1 MTEFFFAE
9 FMDHIHARCR
19 DMKHVVAWL
28 AVGCFGLSAA
38 VADEAAVAAALRALG
53 GQVTETAGAVTKV
66 SFKDCSKLGEAE
78 FKRIGQLKSL
88 KSLTLY
94 GQCHGLTDA
103 TLAHLAGL
111 TALEELGTD
120 GNQVTD
126 AGLKHLANLPNLRS
140 ASFFH
145 IAFPDKGFTGA
156 GFAAFKTLPKLERL
170 TVAGTPFND
179 LGMAAV
185 AELTQ
190 LKEFRTWHTYQ
201 TQAGNESLLKL
212 TGVRT
217 LYLGQRLRQYNGK
230 PNALSLDDRTLA
242 TLAKM
247 KSLESLTLD
256 EVRLT
261 HAGLVQLKALPNLKK
276 LALLRTDI
284 AEAEVAKLHADLPG
298 VSIEFKPLTDEE
310 RKKLEGMLKP

>member
-1 MTEFFFAE
+1 MTEAN
-9 FMDHIHARCR
+9 
-19 DMKHVVAWL
+19 
-28 AVGCFGLSAA
+28 
-38 VADEAAVAAALRALG
+38 
-53 GQVTETAGAVTKV
+53 GAVTKV
-66 SFKDCSKLGEAE
+66 SFRDCSKLGEAE
-78 FKRIGQLKSL
+78 FKQIGQLKSL

-94 GQCHGLTDA
+94 GSCKGLTDA
-103 TLAHLAGL
+103 TLAHFAGL

-120 GNQVTD
+120 GIQVTD

-179 LGMAAV
+179 QGMAAV

-201 TQAGNESLLKL
+201 TQAGNEHLLKL
-212 TGVRT
+212 TGLRS
-217 LYLGQRLRQYNGK
+217 LMLGQRLRQWNGK
-230 PNALSLDDRTLA
+230 PNPLSIDDSTLA
-242 TLAKM
+242 MLAKL
-247 KSLESLTLD
+247 KSLESLSLD

-261 HAGLVQLKALPNLKK
+261 HAGLMLLKALPNLKK
-276 LALLRTDI
+276 LTLQHADISEADI
-284 AEAEVAKLHADLPG
+284 AKLRADLPK
-298 VSIEFKPLTDEE
+298 VTIEWKPLTEEE
-310 RKKLEGMLKP
+310 RKRLEGMLKQ

>member
-1 MTEFFFAE
+1 
-9 FMDHIHARCR
+9 
-19 DMKHVVAWL
+19 MKLVVACL
-28 AVGCFGLSAA
+28 GSLLLFSLTAFGAEDTIA
-38 VADEAAVAAALRALG
+38 TALRALG
-53 GQVTETAGAVTKV
+53 GEVTLTGGAVTKV
-66 SFKDCSKLGEAE
+66 SFKDCSKLGAAE
-78 FKRIGQLKSL
+78 FKAIGELKSL

-94 GQCHGLTDA
+94 GSCKGLTDE
-103 TLAHLAGL
+103 TLAHFAGL

-120 GNQVTD
+120 GIQVTD

-156 GFAAFKTLPKLERL
+156 GFAAFKTSPKLERL

-179 LGMAAV
+179 KGMAAV

-201 TQAGNESLLKL
+201 TQAGNEQLVKL
-212 TGVRT
+212 TGLRS
-217 LYLGQRLRQYNGK
+217 LMLGQRLRQWNGK
-230 PNALSLDDRTLA
+230 PNPLSIDDATLA
-242 TLAKM
+242 TLAKL
-247 KSLESLTLD
+247 KSLETLSLD

-261 HAGLVQLKALPNLKK
+261 HAALVQLKALPNLKK
-276 LALLRTDI
+276 LILQRADIPEADI
-284 AEAEVAKLHADLPG
+284 AKLRAELSGVTVDYKLMT
-298 VSIEFKPLTDEE
+298 EEE

>member
-1 MTEFFFAE
+1 MRNANKW
-9 FMDHIHARCR
+9 ILG
-19 DMKHVVAWL
+19 L
-28 AVGCFGLSAA
+28 AMLTVCLTLSAA
-38 VADEAAVAAALRALG
+38 ADDAKTATMLRELG
-53 GQVTETAGAVTKV
+53 GQVTEAGGVVTKI
-66 SFKDCSKLGEAE
+66 SFRDCSKLAAGEFAA
-78 FKRIGQLKSL
+78 IGGLKSL

-94 GQCHGLTDA
+94 GSCKGLTDE

-120 GNQVTD
+120 GIQVTD
-126 AGLKHLANLPNLRS
+126 AGLKHLAALPNLRT

-156 GFAAFKTLPKLERL
+156 GFAAFKSLPKLERL

-179 LGMAAV
+179 KGMAAV

-201 TQAGNESLLKL
+201 TQAGNEHLLKL
-212 TGVRT
+212 TGLRS
-217 LYLGQRLRQYNGK
+217 LMLGQRLRQYGGK
-230 PNALSLDDRTLA
+230 PNGLSIDDATLA
-242 TLAKM
+242 TLAKLN
-247 KSLESLTLD
+247 SLESLGLD

-276 LALLRTDI
+276 LTLQRADIPEADI
-284 AEAEVAKLHADLPG
+284 AKLRADLPK
-298 VSIEFKPLTDEE
+298 VTIEWKPLTEDE